1 MELIKRPR
9 HQIRAQGRQGRRS
22 SRAVVS
28 SSTAPHLAS
37 VGHVPVQT
45 GIALVNGGQDAG
57 ELLDFLSQTATI
69 SEKVLLEGAV
79 VPGFEKSVRSSAAIK
94 SLTFD
99 GDPHTVD
106 RLNELLARSR
116 GLSWSDSQTSAF
128 SGLESDSAIFD
139 MAGSGP
145 AFGGV
150 LKDLND
156 WLSAKHAVF
165 EDSDKADSDGSRT
178 RERDNDS
185 VLALTKAY
193 RADFLSSPTNF
204 SFSTPAFSS
213 DYLGTTNK
221 YSSQISDQTGKVS
234 MFLRPLFRQ
243 KAKRSFATRILNNGR
258 RFESYDTGAVLEK
271 DEFGR
276 VTQIR
281 SRSGASISIYY
292 DRDGSPEGFVR
303 IDEKGKTH
311 SIAECDRQGVVVRD
325 EHGRPRAQGDSLSVD
340 QRGCLSICR
349 SDGQFWSVDLV
360 YGRHIERRRLSDEA
374 GLWHILTGIFAADGF
389 RMVTLFQK
397 VTESPRDVGVVTI
410 EAANQW
416 WTNAP
421 LATGSF
427 RFYGRDGS
435 VIEFIS
441 EDALTNLQP
450 THVWSPGTRQV
461 DVVWKGRHQAGTAWD
476 SVQEYVSS
484 YLSR

>member
-1 MELIKRPR
+1 M
-9 HQIRAQGRQGRRS
+9 
-22 SRAVVS
+22 
-28 SSTAPHLAS
+28 AP
-37 VGHVPVQT
+37 P
-45 GIALVNGGQDAG
+45 

-79 VPGFEKSVRSSAAIK
+79 VPGFEKSARVSGAVKALS
-94 SLTFD
+94 FD
-99 GDPHTVD
+99 ADPHTVG

-116 GLSWSDSQTSAF
+116 ELSWNDSDTVS
-128 SGLESDSAIFD
+128 LSDLGNDTAMFD
-139 MAGSGP
+139 VAGGGQ

-156 WLSAKHAVF
+156 WLSARHIVT
-165 EDSDKADSDGSRT
+165 EDGDKPNPNPNNDDSL
-178 RERDNDS
+178 
-185 VLALTKAY
+185 LALSRAY
-193 RADFLSSPTNF
+193 RADFLSSPANF
-204 SFSTPAFSS
+204 SFSTPSFSS
-213 DYLGTTNK
+213 NYLGVNRP
-221 YSSQISDQTGKVS
+221 QITEQSGQVS
-234 MFLRPLFRQ
+234 LFLRPLFRQ
-243 KAKRSFATRILNNGR
+243 KVKRSFATRILNNGR

-281 SRSGASISIYY
+281 SRSGASISVYY

-311 SIAECDRQGVVVRD
+311 SIAECDRLGVVVRD

-374 GLWHILTGIFAADGF
+374 GIWHILTGLFAADGF

-397 VTESPRDVGVVTI
+397 VIESPQDARVNTI

-461 DVVWKGRHQAGTAWD
+461 DAIWKGRHQAGTAWD

>member
-9 HQIRAQGRQGRRS
+9 HQIRAQGREGRRP

-28 SSTAPHLAS
+28 SSTAPVA
-37 VGHVPVQT
+37 
-45 GIALVNGGQDAG
+45 QDAG

-79 VPGFEKSVRSSAAIK
+79 VPGFEKSARPSAAIK

-116 GLSWSDSQTSAF
+116 GLSWSDSDTTSFADL
-128 SGLESDSAIFD
+128 GSDSAIFD
-139 MAGSGP
+139 IAGNGP

-156 WLSAKHAVF
+156 WLSAKHAVL
-165 EDSDKADSDGSRT
+165 EDSDKTDGDGIISKQ
-178 RERDNDS
+178 ERGDES
-185 VLALTKAY
+185 LRALTKAY
-193 RADFLSSPTNF
+193 RADFLSSPANF
-204 SFSTPAFSS
+204 TFSTPSFSS
-213 DYLGTTNK
+213 DYLGTTGK
-221 YSSQISDQTGKVS
+221 YNAPISDQSGKVS

-397 VTESPRDVGVVTI
+397 VTESPRSAGVVTI

-461 DVVWKGRHQAGTAWD
+461 DAVWKGRHQAGTAWD

>member
-22 SRAVVS
+22 ARAEASCGVS
-28 SSTAPHLAS
+28 VAVSVAS
-37 VGHVPVQT
+37 PKQT
-45 GIALVNGGQDAG
+45 QAEIQ
-57 ELLDFLSQTATI
+57 LLEFLSQTAAVR
-69 SEKVLLEGAV
+69 EKELLEGAV
-79 VPGFEKSVRSSAAIK
+79 VAGFERSPQTSGAIK

-99 GDPHTVD
+99 NEIQTID
-106 RLNELLARSR
+106 RLNDLMAKSQT
-116 GLSWSDSQTSAF
+116 LSWS
-128 SGLESDSAIFD
+128 ESDSSDGAN
-139 MAGSGP
+139 
-145 AFGGV
+145 FGGV

-156 WLSAKHAVF
+156 WLLAKHVVREEENKPARV
-165 EDSDKADSDGSRT
+165 DSGESLRAITS
-178 RERDNDS
+178 
-185 VLALTKAY
+185 AY
-193 RADFLSSPTNF
+193 RADFLSSPANF
-204 SFSTPAFSS
+204 SFSTPNFSS
-213 DYLGTTNK
+213 DLFGA
-221 YSSQISDQTGKVS
+221 SSTKSLQVSDRSGKVS
-234 MFLRPLFRQ
+234 MFMRPLFRQ

-281 SRSGASISIYY
+281 SLSGASISIYY

-303 IDEKGKTH
+303 IDEDGKTH
-311 SIAECDRQGVVVRD
+311 SIAECDKQGVVVRD
-325 EHGRPRAQGDSLSVD
+325 ENGRPRAQGDSLSVD

-374 GLWHILTGIFAADGF
+374 GAWHILTGIFAADGF

-397 VTESPRDVGVVTI
+397 VIDTPREVSVITV
-410 EAANQW
+410 EAANRW

-421 LATGSF
+421 LAIGSF

-450 THVWSPGTRQV
+450 TQVWSPGTKQV
-461 DVVWKGRHQAGTAWD
+461 DAVWKGRHQAGTAWD